1 MTELYGVGAF
11 FQLIQDHFLVSRIIN
26 FAAACIFA
34 SHGYTFPFF
43 FFILV
48 ELFIYLCQYIGP
60 IIDQERKNKFEKWI
74 DDQIKATGAESANCL
89 NKLLE
94 IAWEPMFPQTISPYF
109 SAIIEK
115 YLIILMPKI
124 FQNIKVRSFLFGKKP
139 PKVIQAITEDQPDQN
154 SMSVVA
160 AAVLAQ
166 DLSLTVDFT
175 ILKIP
180 FTLTIQNVVAYAPI
194 RIIIETPQN
203 PNYLYLPPIS
213 AFAFTATED
222 IVYLSS
228 DVYLNGFNA
237 AKLPVINF
245 LWCYL
250 IEHFMRIVLSNG
262 ESIVWNFVTG
272 EWSLRH
278 ATRPYSALSEK
289 IFEGIADRVGNEKLG
304 RFSMSE
310 DQLAAF
316 NETRKI
322 LWDRLYTVKIPPT
335 KWLIQMGPN
344 HGQDS
349 QPLLP
354 FEPVNDNKKVDQDVQ
369 VNENDLPPPSPA
381 FHSPR

>member
-1 MTELYGVGAF
+1 MTELYGVGTF
-11 FQLIQDHFLVSRIIN
+11 FQLIQDHFLVSRMI
-26 FAAACIFA
+26 FFSSACIFA

-60 IIDQERKNKFEKWI
+60 IIDQKRKNQFEKWI

-94 IAWEPMFPQTISPYF
+94 IAWEPMFPQTFSPYF
-109 SAIIEK
+109 SGIIEK
-115 YLIILMPKI
+115 YLNILMPKI
-124 FQNIKVRSFLFGKKP
+124 FHNIKVRSFLFGKRP
-139 PKVIQAITEDQPDQN
+139 PKVIQAITEEQPDQN

-160 AAVLAQ
+160 AAVFAQ
-166 DLSLTVDFT
+166 DMSLTVDFT
-175 ILKIP
+175 IFRIP
-180 FTLTIQNVVAYAPI
+180 FTLTIKNVVMYAPI
-194 RIIIETPQN
+194 RVIIETPQN

-228 DVYLNGFNA
+228 DVILNGFNA

-262 ESIVWNFVTG
+262 ESVVWNFVTG

-278 ATRPYSALSEK
+278 ATRPNSALSEK
-289 IFEGIADRVGNEKLG
+289 IFEGIADRAGDEKLG

-310 DQLAAF
+310 QQLAAF

-335 KWLIQMGPN
+335 ECLIQVGPN
-344 HGQDS
+344 HGQDG

-354 FEPVNDNKKVDQDVQ
+354 FKSKIKHEYADIEIQ
-369 VNENDLPPPSPA
+369 VNESDLPPQSPSK
-381 FHSPR
+381 